1 MGIAALTAWIV
12 TASGGLYLLVVW
24 LIEDDGANQGAAASR
39 LPGLTVTSHLLLA
52 LGGLA
57 IWVAHL
63 VTGSQALAWWAS
75 AFLVVVALLGVTM
88 LVRWIPVYRAPIPA
102 VPIPAVPIPA
112 AALSAA
118 PVPRFAAPAVPA
130 ERNFPLVV
138 VLAHGVLGASALLL
152 VLLATLQS
160 G

>member
-1 MGIAALTAWIV
+1 MGIAALTAWVV

-24 LIEDDGANQGAAASR
+24 LIEDDGASQGAAASR

-57 IWVAHL
+57 IWVGHL

-75 AFLVVVALLGVTM
+75 ALLVIVALLGLSM
-88 LVRWIPVYRAPIPA
+88 LVRWIPVYRAQ
-102 VPIPAVPIPA
+102 VPA
-112 AALSAA
+112 AEG
-118 PVPRFAAPAVPA
+118 PQFPAPAVPA
-130 ERNFPLVV
+130 ERNFPLAV

-152 VLLATLQS
+152 VLLATLQA
-160 G
+160 GRG